1 MADDL
6 TYRIIVALDKTLE
19 PGRAMNAIA
28 HMLAGL
34 SGLMAEK
41 GEIEKLRFQ
50 NYKDKSGQIYPSISD
65 LPMIVMKGKKGEVR
79 KFAQNARG
87 EGMPVTCFLDTM
99 TEGTYADQ
107 HERTNQRESEE
118 INYFGACAYG
128 DNETLRSL
136 TKRLS
141 LWQ

>member
-1 MADDL
+1 MADEL
-6 TYRIIVALDKTLE
+6 THRVIIALDKTLE

-28 HMLAGL
+28 HMMAGL
-34 SGLMAEK
+34 SALIAEQ
-41 GEIEKLRFQ
+41 GEVGNLRFQ
-50 NYKDKSGQIYPSISD
+50 DYKDKSGQTYPSISD
-65 LPMIVMKGKKGEVR
+65 LPMIVMRGKKGEVR

-87 EGMPVTCFLDTM
+87 EGMPTTCFLDTM
-99 TEGTYADQ
+99 IEGTYADQ

-118 INYFGACAYG
+118 INYFGTCVFG
-128 DNETLRSL
+128 ENNKLREF